1 MIYPSFALYLS
12 LTSLP
17 PSSSG
22 APLKRAK
29 LGAMRSCF
37 PWRQKMALK
46 AKSFGQIFG
55 RSLENSPN
63 FPMENHHVLIGKP
76 IGSMY
81 AIYGNIYH
89 QYTPNVS
96 IYHTW
101 ILWEINKQNFGYP
114 LVNLQKATETLE
126 LFIGK
131 STINGQFSIVNVGKT
146 MSKPTH
152 DWEW

>member
-1 MIYPSFALYLS
+1 MIFHDLPIFRPLLYFSF
-12 LTSLP
+12 TSLP

-55 RSLENSPN
+55 RSLEKSPST
-63 FPMENHHVLIGKP
+63 MENHHVLIGKP

-81 AIYGNIYH
+81 D
-89 QYTPNVS
+89 
-96 IYHTW
+96 
-101 ILWEINKQNFGYP
+101 ILTF
-114 LVNLQKATETLE
+114 
-126 LFIGK
+126 
-131 STINGQFSIVNVGKT
+131 TINIPPMLAYIPYMDPMGNQLTKFWIPSG
-146 MSKPTH
+146 KPTKSH
-152 DWEW
+152 RKISSFSYVNQLSMGNFL